1 MRFTKWFQILPLRLR
16 SLFRRR
22 QVEQELEEEL
32 SYHLARQVE
41 ENITKGMTP
50 EEARYAALHA
60 LGGVERRKEECRD
73 MRRVNLIEN
82 TLQDLRSA
90 GRTLRG
96 SPGFTA
102 VAILSLA
109 LGIGANAAIF
119 QLLNAV
125 RLRSLPVANPQEL
138 AEVRIAGGK
147 PGFGF
152 HYGPYLQITN
162 PLWEQIRERQ
172 EAFSG
177 IFAWGDDSFPVG
189 QGTEMRR
196 FNGLWVSGDL
206 FSVLGVVPVKGRL
219 FTASDDRPGCGEG
232 GAVIS
237 YAFWQNY
244 FGGEDSVLGRRL
256 IIGDEHE
263 PHSVIGVTP
272 PGFFGLVVGKSFDVA
287 LPICERKDEL
297 ARRNFWWLVV
307 MGRLKRDWTLA
318 RASEHLN
325 IISPGMFEATVPT
338 GYGGSTNDEYRKCR
352 LTALPA
358 GQGVSP
364 LRDSYETSLWS
375 LLVITGMVLLIAC
388 ANLTNLL
395 LARASARERE
405 IAVRVA
411 LGASRG
417 RLIQQMLSESLL
429 LAGSGA
435 ALGAWLAQLMSRGL
449 ISFSNTEDNILQL
462 DLSSDWRVLAF
473 MASVAVLTCIVFG
486 LVPALRASQVEPVA
500 AMRSGGRGLTNRERF
515 SFQRFF
521 VIGQIALSL
530 VLLFGA
536 LLFVRSFRNLI
547 TLDAG
552 FRRNGILFV
561 GIDVDRLR
569 LPRERIAA
577 FQTNLLEQIRAVPQ
591 VESAA
596 ASIYRPLA
604 SDFFDMSLGVRV
616 QDLQEKQEGSS
627 KFAYVGPGYF
637 KTMDIPLLAGRD
649 FNDFDIAASRQ
660 VALVNETFVRR
671 FITNGNPVG
680 ALVRTVAAGPGYPE
694 TVYEVIGVVKDTK
707 YVDLREAI
715 PPITYVS
722 TARYPDLGPWAL
734 IVIRS
739 SMPLTEVINEI
750 RRKVGDLSPEITI
763 QFKVFET
770 QIREGLIHERLMAWL
785 AGFFGILAAVLAM
798 IGLYG
803 VISYMVLRRRNEIGI
818 RLAVGASRADIVLLI
833 LREMAALLLVGLG
846 IGTVVSLAAAQGA
859 SALLFGLSPHD
870 VTTLVAS
877 ACLLATV
884 AGLASFLPAMR
895 ASRVDPMVALRN
907 D

>member
-1 MRFTKWFQILPLRLR
+1 MRIKHWFYTIPLRLR

-22 QVEQELEEEL
+22 QVEQELDEEL
-32 SYHLARQVE
+32 RYHLERQIE
-41 ENITKGMTP
+41 EHISKGLTP
-50 EEARYAALHA
+50 EEARHTALRA
-60 LGGVERRKEECRD
+60 LGGIEQRKEECRD
-73 MRRVNLIEN
+73 MRRINLIEN
-82 TLQDLRSA
+82 TLRDLSQA
-90 GRTLRG
+90 GRVLRR

-119 QLLNAV
+119 QLINAI
-125 RLRSLPVANPQEL
+125 RWRSLPVANPQEL
-138 AEVRIAGGK
+138 AEVRIAGGA
-147 PGFGF
+147 PNMGF
-152 HYGPYLQITN
+152 HLGPHLQITN
-162 PLWEQIRERQ
+162 PLWEQIREHQ

-177 IFAWGDDSFPVG
+177 IFAWGDDSFSIG

-196 FNGLWVSGDL
+196 SNGLWVSGDL
-206 FSVLGVVPVKGRL
+206 FSVLGVAPVKGRL
-219 FTASDDRPGCGEG
+219 FTASDDRPGCGEA

-244 FGGEDSVLGRRL
+244 FGGEDSVIGRRL
-256 IIGDEHE
+256 IIRDE
-263 PHSVIGVTP
+263 PHAVIGVTP

-297 ARRNFWWLVV
+297 AKRNVWWLVV
-307 MGRLKRDWTLA
+307 MGRLKPDWTLA

-325 IISPGMFEATVPT
+325 IISPGIFEATVPT
-338 GYGGSTNDEYRKCR
+338 GYGGSTNDTYRKCQ

-364 LRDSYETSLWS
+364 LRNSYETSLWS
-375 LLVITGMVLLIAC
+375 LLVITGLVLLIAC
-388 ANLTNLL
+388 ANIANLM

-405 IAVRVA
+405 VAVRVA

-417 RLIQQMLSESLL
+417 RLIRQMLSESLL
-429 LAGSGA
+429 LAGFGA
-435 ALGAWLAQLMSRGL
+435 AIGAGLAQLMSRSL
-449 ISFSNTEDNILQL
+449 ISFLNTEDNILQL

-473 MASVAVLTCIVFG
+473 MALVAVLTCIIFG
-486 LVPALRASQVEPVA
+486 LVPALRASQIEPVA

-530 VLLFGA
+530 ALLVGA

-552 FRRNGILFV
+552 FRRDGILFV
-561 GIDVDRLR
+561 GIDFPRLGLPADR
-569 LPRERIAA
+569 IVT
-577 FQTNLLEQIRAVPQ
+577 FQTNLLEQVRSVPQ

-596 ASIYRPLA
+596 NFTFIPLTGDNE
-604 SDFFDMSLGVRV
+604 SRGVRV
-616 QDLQEKQEGSS
+616 LGSQGEREGSS
-627 KFAYVGPGYF
+627 KIAYVGPGYF
-637 KTMDIPLLAGRD
+637 KTMEIPLLAGRD
-649 FNDFDIAASRQ
+649 FNDFDTATSRQ
-660 VALVNETFVRR
+660 VVLVNETFVRR

-680 ALVRTVAAGPGYPE
+680 ALVRAVAAGPGYPE
-694 TVYEVIGVVKDTK
+694 TLYEVIGVVKDTK
-707 YVDLREAI
+707 YGDLREAI

-722 TARYPDLGPWAL
+722 TARSPHSGPWAA

-739 SMPLTEVINEI
+739 SAPLTEVINAV
-750 RRKVGDLSPEITI
+750 RRRVGDVSSDVTV
-763 QFKVFET
+763 QFLVFET
-770 QIREGLIHERLMAWL
+770 KIREGLIRERLMAWL

-818 RLAVGASRADIVLLI
+818 RLALGASRADIVLLI
-833 LREMAALLLVGLG
+833 LRETAVLLLVGLG
-846 IGTVVSLAAAQGA
+846 IGTVVSLAAAQGVG
-859 SALLFGLSPHD
+859 ALLFGLASHD
-870 VTTLVAS
+870 APTLLVS
-877 ACLLATV
+877 ACLLAAV
-884 AGLASFLPAMR
+884 AGWASFVPALR
-895 ASRVDPMVALRN
+895 ASRVDPMVALRH